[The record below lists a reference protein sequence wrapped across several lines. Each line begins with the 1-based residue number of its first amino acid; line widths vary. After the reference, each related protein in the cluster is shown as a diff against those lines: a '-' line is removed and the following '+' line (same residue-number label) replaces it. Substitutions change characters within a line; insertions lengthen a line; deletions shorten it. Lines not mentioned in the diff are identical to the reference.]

1 MILIRNNTFDEI
13 LNNLLNVILS
23 LEVIEEQ
30 QLKDQLKN
38 SDFNQN
44 LSNQR

>member
-23 LEVIEEQ
+23 LEVTEEQ
-30 QLKDQLKN
+30 QLKN
-38 SDFNQN
+38 
-44 LSNQR
+44 